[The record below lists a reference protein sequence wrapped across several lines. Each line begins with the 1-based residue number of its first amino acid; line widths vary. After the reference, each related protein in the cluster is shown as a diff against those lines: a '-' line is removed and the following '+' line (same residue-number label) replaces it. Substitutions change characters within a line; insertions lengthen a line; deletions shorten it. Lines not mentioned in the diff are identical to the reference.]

1 MRHLHASLEPPNQRF
16 TNQQGRPNPPGF
28 CSPKPRPRT
37 PAPHTRR
44 RTPAATTPRA
54 ALPPPQPRCRVR
66 IRGTPPSPTSII
78 PHSKAAALAAAFLTL
93 EAGDP
98 DLDPLQ
104 NPSIVPRPELTC
116 SNPLTSKP
124 PWHPHDPLLPPFP
137 FRPNTR
143 FPGPPSSNPPNRIQL
158 MPVRPF
164 PFRPN
169 TPFPGTPFPQAPHP
183 EYTAR
188 HDAKS
193 AQPPP

>member
-143 FPGPPSSNPPNRIQL
+143 FPGLLGILEKYIPIAYTMLGINRPIAASDGSKA
-158 MPVRPF
+158 
-164 PFRPN
+164 
-169 TPFPGTPFPQAPHP
+169 TGT
-183 EYTAR
+183 
-188 HDAKS
+188 
-193 AQPPP
+193 